1 MTAQP
6 ATGYAGRMPV
16 DDRDETLARL
26 EKLADLLD
34 SRWRIPG
41 TNWRFGVP
49 DGVSSGQY
57 GIGLVIDFFG
67 LAAKNA
73 GFPVEFAYPEV
84 TAIVPAN
91 IGLVNGAKNTEAG
104 KRFIQYTLSDEGQ
117 ELLLN
122 PKISRL
128 PVLPAVYAKA
138 AKNYPNP
145 FTGSIRAK
153 VNFDA
158 NLSEER
164 YYLVVSLFDQMITFR
179 HKELQTATRAI
190 HEAAAKLAARPSAQ
204 GVKLLGEARELV
216 FTPAVD
222 EARARDKGFLAVFRS
237 TKKTVDVTKQ
247 LSALEERWG
256 AEAKRNYARAAELA
270 GQAGALAGS

>member
-1 MTAQP
+1 M
-6 ATGYAGRMPV
+6 
-16 DDRDETLARL
+16 
-26 EKLADLLD
+26 
-34 SRWRIPG
+34 
-41 TNWRFGVP
+41 P

-73 GFPVEFAYPEV
+73 GFPVEFVYPEI

-91 IGLVNGAKNTEAG
+91 IGLVNGGKNSEAG
-104 KRFIQYTLSDEGQ
+104 KRFIQFTLSDEGQ

-128 PVLPAVYAKA
+128 PVLPAIYAKA

-179 HKELQTATRAI
+179 HKELQAATRAI
-190 HEAAAKLAARPSAQ
+190 HDAAAKLAAKPNAQ
-204 GVKLLGEARELV
+204 GAKLLIEARELA

-222 EARARDKGFLAVFRS
+222 ETRARDKGFLAVFRA
-237 TKKTVDVTKQ
+237 TRKTADVTRQ
-247 LSALEERWG
+247 LSALEERWS
-256 AEAKRNYARAAELA
+256 AEAKRNYARARELA
-270 GQAGALAGS
+270 AQAGSLAR